1 MHEYLFHRSQHCPT
15 PDTPPEWLADDVFF
29 HQWTIRQH
37 PFNEIESGD
46 RLWWA
51 DKESREVRWELR
63 VVEVLKQQFNSP
75 PEALN
80 LLRRGYGLIPDHLN
94 SYFDAAPQSGWLLAF
109 AIEVMQPIRG
119 VSLPVGQRLGR
130 NGLRTMTPE
139 LRTQLE
145 LVGLPAPAT
154 VPLTHPPAAMNAQ
167 AVTAIFV
174 PNPNRHIP
182 SSIKAEVWDRSGAI
196 CQECNK
202 RVDRNEIHFDHYIPF
217 SRGGLS
223 TSGNLRVLCPPCN
236 MSKGAKMPPRANVK
250 VFDEPIADLAAI
262 LGRNQP
268 RSIDDLLD
276 LLSEAGNSGEL
287 NALRT
292 AVLTLDRDDGFANS
306 DLDRCVDAIEG
317 TAGLEDLVTFLR
329 IRLDPTEDSTDE
341 LKALLNSQD
350 SAVRLQA
357 GVELCGDGFLTAEV
371 AGPIL
376 LEAADGADRYLSDF
390 ALINADGVEGLDLD
404 GQLPELETLLDS
416 PVMHCRSSAAYAFA
430 LTMFE
435 RHREGATFDY
445 ERFQDLCDVALTS
458 PDSATA
464 HESAVLLAE
473 FWSHAGTEDSK
484 RMTSQYLDFAS
495 QSDDDNLLAQVET
508 LRQSLQSS

>member
-1 MHEYLFHRSQHCPT
+1 MHEYLFHRSQHCPS

-29 HQWTIRQH
+29 HQWTTRQH

-51 DKESREVRWELR
+51 DKESREVRWDLR

-75 PEALN
+75 TEALN
-80 LLRRGYGLIPDHLN
+80 LLRRGYGLIPDDLN
-94 SYFDAAPQSGWLLAF
+94 SYFAAAPQSGWLLAF
-109 AIEVMQPIRG
+109 AIEVMQPITG
-119 VSLPVGQRLGR
+119 VTLPVGERLGR

-145 LVGLPAPAT
+145 SVGLPAPAA

-182 SSIKAEVWDRSGAI
+182 SSVKAEVWDRSGAI

-223 TSGNLRVLCPPCN
+223 TSENLRVLCAPCN
-236 MSKGAKMPPRANVK
+236 VSKGAKMPPRANVK
-250 VFDEPIADLAAI
+250 VFDEPVADLAAI

-268 RSIDDLLD
+268 RSIDDFLD

-287 NALRT
+287 DALRA
-292 AVLTLDRDDGFANS
+292 AVLTLYRDPEFADS

-317 TAGLEDLVTFLR
+317 SAGLEDLVTFLR
-329 IRLDPTEDSTDE
+329 IRLDPTDDFTDE
-341 LKALLNSQD
+341 LKALLNSKD
-350 SAVRLQA
+350 SAIRLEA
-357 GVELCGDGFLTAEV
+357 GVELCGDGSLTADV

-376 LEAADGADRYLSDF
+376 LEAINGTDRYLSDL
-390 ALINADGVEGLDLD
+390 ALITARGVEGLNLD
-404 GQLPELETLLDS
+404 SQLPELETLLDS
-416 PVMHCRSSAAYAFA
+416 PVVIWRSSVAYAFA
-430 LTMFE
+430 VSMFE
-435 RHREGATFDY
+435 GLLEGVGFDY

-458 PDSATA
+458 PDSAIA
-464 HESAVLLAE
+464 HQSAVLLAK

-484 RMTSQYLDFAS
+484 RMTNQYLNFAS